1 MTFVH
6 LITCWRE
13 QRYNAMRP
21 EKCQKYENTA
31 VRGFIL
37 WSSTFSGSNVAYTG
51 KNHNIRGI
59 MIRLKIT
66 ESPDVRRLWRCRK
79 RVCLMS
85 RVYFVSCAACQESR
99 DRINRATVKA
109 KWCNMQPYVV
119 TAAADMMMI
128 LMMMMMT
135 TILLFRRLCL
145 ELCRRPLPDGNVYCS
160 DCW

>member
-13 QRYNAMRP
+13 QRYNAVRP
-21 EKCQKYENTA
+21 EKMSKIWEYCSAWFHSLIQ
-31 VRGFIL
+31 
-37 WSSTFSGSNVAYTG
+37 SFSGSNVAYTG

-79 RVCLMS
+79 KVCLMS